1 MVGRKKQQ
9 RPLGV
14 LARQPSQIC
23 LVRDSA
29 SNNINTIT
37 SDTNNNKGREEL
49 RKHLSLTSGL
59 HTRMYKGV
67 PACPWS
73 YTEACLHEH
82 IK

>member
-9 RPLGV
+9 GV

-73 YTEACLHEH
+73 HTEACLHEH